1 MLNEK
6 RNKNEIVSLYYGD
19 NPNVLFPDAQL
30 SSELELLG
38 LNPNDYIF
46 DISSQQIRNI
56 DSLYAELLLM
66 ERNALKQQVSY
77 LKQTLYGSDAYDF
90 MLSPPEHEKYGNP
103 QNRDTLYYVKR
114 LGKKEGGFDKT
125 KESIIKLA
133 RYFSQGDSVQPI
145 RTEELMELYATNNKH
160 ISPNEE
166 VVKKL
171 FVSDISTNEWE
182 RAMILKDFLYFQS
195 TIDDDFPNVKNI
207 YIHEVMNKKHT
218 YGQAIV
224 YNNNTKSY
232 CVNGE
237 WIKEQEI

>member
-1 MLNEK
+1 MQNEK

-19 NPNVLFPDAQL
+19 NPKVLFPDAQL
-30 SSELELLG
+30 SNELEHLG
-38 LNPNDYIF
+38 LNPHDYIY
-46 DISSQQIRNI
+46 DIENQQIRNI

-66 ERNALKQQVSY
+66 ESNA

-90 MLSPPEHEKYGNP
+90 MLSPPEHEKLGNP
-103 QNRDTLYYVKR
+103 QNRDTLHYVKQ
-114 LGKKEGGFDKT
+114 LGKKEGGFDKK

-133 RYFSQGDSVQPI
+133 RYFSQGDSIQPL
-145 RTEELMELYATNNKH
+145 RTEELMLVYATHNKH
-160 ISPNEE
+160 VSPKED

-171 FVSDISTNEWE
+171 FASDISINEWE

-218 YGQAIV
+218 YGQAII
-224 YNNNTKSY
+224 YNKNTKSY

-237 WIKEQEI
+237 WIKEQDL